1 MIKDDEE
8 MNNLKRA
15 LSFTAALAMTAMSI
29 PLVSAEEDNSLSF
42 IDPAIVNEADITT
55 VVNTFP
61 DDNAWDEL
69 PEASYTVATLD
80 DIDYKLSGNNM
91 TITKFKSSYANV
103 EIPSSISGYTV
114 TSIGS
119 SAFKGNTRIRNVKLP
134 YTVKSLGTYAFSGCT
149 NLTSADLAEGLETID
164 ENAFYNC
171 STLRSVKLPQTLT
184 TLGRYAFQNCSVLT
198 SITIPANTKVISYYA
213 FAGCTSLSTVVIENG
228 VETIGEYAF
237 NNCDNM
243 TSITIPKSLKKV
255 CGYAFYNC
263 KNLRSIDIPSNV
275 SEIGNYAFYNCSALE
290 NVNIAEGL
298 SYIGSY
304 AFNKCTAI
312 KKIKLPNSLETLSQY
327 AFSGCKSLTGITIP
341 GNLQTIG
348 QYAFYECVSL
358 SALVIE
364 DGVEVIGYKSFS
376 GCTSLK
382 SLTMPESIHTMY
394 EYAFENCTNLANIK
408 FSSNLAVI
416 PTYAFYNCDSLTSVY
431 IPSTIT
437 TIGEQAFRYCDNLKY
452 VTISEGVL
460 KINQYAFENCKSL
473 ESINIP
479 GSVTYVGS
487 YAFSKCTALKSA
499 TLNYGIKEIYAHAFS
514 ECTNLVSVIL
524 PEDLNTI
531 GNSAFNSC
539 SSLTKITVSNGVS
552 SIGSSA
558 FSNCKSLTTVVIP
571 ESVTSIGSGAFSYHS
586 SNLRI
591 YGYPGSY
598 AQTYANNNN
607 IIFINISQLPVE
619 SPKITKAE
627 AGNGQVAL
635 NWAPVNGAAQYAVY
649 YKYNNTW
656 YNAGTTTA
664 TGMYVRNLT
673 NGAKYG
679 FAVKAY
685 VNGKWSNITND
696 DIVYVTP
703 VAPVVKPKIT
713 KALGQDGRVAVNW
726 TSVSGA
732 TNYAVYYTVGG
743 KWYNAGTTTGTGKY
757 VTGLTNGTTY
767 GFAVKAYVNGAWTGI
782 ASSDI
787 VYATPFASVT
797 KPKITK
803 ALGQDS
809 RVALNWTSVSGAT
822 NYAVYYTVGGKWY
835 NAGTRT
841 ANGMYVR
848 NLTNG
853 TKYGFAVK
861 AYVNGAWTSISSSD
875 IVYATPV
882 SAAAKPVI
890 TKAQGQNGRVALN
903 WTAVN
908 GATNY
913 AVYTY
918 LNGKWSV
925 AGYRTATGMYV
936 TGLTNGTTYG
946 FAVKAYV
953 NGAWTN
959 ITSADIVY
967 ATPTAAKSDLMD
979 TDLDDFS
986 FLEDNGID
994 FVDVA
999 PTVR

>member
-61 DDNAWDEL
+61 DDNVWDEL

-114 TSIGS
+114 TAIGD
-119 SAFKGNTRIRNVKLP
+119 SAFKSNTRLRNIKLP
-134 YTVKSLGTYAFSGCT
+134 STVTSIGKSAFSGCT
-149 NLTSADLAEGLETID
+149 ALTTADLSEGLNVIGD
-164 ENAFYNC
+164 NAFYGC
-171 STLRSVKLPQTLT
+171 SSLRNIQLPHTLND
-184 TLGRYAFQNCSVLT
+184 LGRYAFQNCIVLT
-198 SITIPANTKVISYYA
+198 SITIPGSAKIVSYYA
-213 FAGCTSLSTVVIENG
+213 FAGCTSLSWVILENG
-228 VETIGEYAF
+228 VESIGQYAF
-237 NNCDNM
+237 QGCDNM
-243 TSITIPKSLKKV
+243 TSITVPQSVKKIWD
-255 CGYAFYNC
+255 YAFKGC
-263 KNLRSIDIPSNV
+263 KNLRSVDIPSNIT
-275 SEIGNYAFYNCSALE
+275 EIGDSAFNGCSALE
-290 NVNIAEGL
+290 AVNISEGL
-298 SYIGSY
+298 SSIGSS
-304 AFNKCTAI
+304 AFNGCTAL
-312 KKIKLPNSLETLSQY
+312 KAIKLPNSLETLSPY
-327 AFSGCKSLTGITIP
+327 AFANCKSLTGITIP
-341 GNLQTIG
+341 GNVQTISR
-348 QYAFYECVSL
+348 YAFNNCVSL
-358 SALVIE
+358 STLVIE
-364 DGVEVIGYKSFS
+364 DGVAEIGYESFD

-382 SLTMPESIHTMY
+382 SVSMPESVHTMY
-394 EYAFENCTNLANIK
+394 EYAFRNCTNLVSIK

-416 PTYAFYNCDSLTSVY
+416 PTYAFYNCDSLTSVN

-437 TIGEQAFRYCDNLKY
+437 TIGQDAFASCDKLKY
-452 VTISEGVL
+452 VTISDGVL
-460 KINQYAFENCKSL
+460 KINSYAFAYCKSL

-479 GSVTYVGS
+479 GSISYVGGS
-487 YAFSKCTALKSA
+487 AFYDCTALKSV
-499 TLNYGIKEIYAHAFS
+499 TLNYGVKEIYANAFS
-514 ECTNLVSVIL
+514 DCTNLVSVIL
-524 PEDLNTI
+524 PEGLNTI

-539 SSLTKITVSNGVS
+539 SSLTKITIPDGVS
-552 SIGSSA
+552 LIESSA

-571 ESVTSIGSGAFSYHS
+571 ESVTSIGSGAFYHHS

-767 GFAVKAYVNGAWTGI
+767 GFAVKAYINGAWTGI

-822 NYAVYYTVGGKWY
+822 QYGVYYTVGGKWY
-835 NAGTRT
+835 NAGTAT
-841 ANGMYVR
+841 GTGMYVR

-882 SAAAKPVI
+882 GTSAKPVI

-903 WTAVN
+903 WTSVN

-918 LNGKWSV
+918 VNGKWSV

-979 TDLDDFS
+979 TDFDDFS